1 MLIIHTLEQLK
12 PMNYNV
18 IVRIIETDVLFLLL
32 KHFKVL
38 LCHNLYISL
47 ARGFVNFFFYIIMV
61 LQSHN
66 TKLKITRHRNILRVS
81 GNEQKINITKYF
93 FKKKRIYR
101 YILLEYFVLDI
112 YTK

>member
-47 ARGFVNFFFYIIMV
+47 ARGFVNFSFYIIMV

-66 TKLKITRHRNILRVS
+66 TKLKIYNHQTP
-81 GNEQKINITKYF
+81 KYS
-93 FKKKRIYR
+93 KGIW
-101 YILLEYFVLDI
+101 E
-112 YTK
+112 